1 MIVRKIKP
9 EELKRTKELFAI
21 AFEFE
26 ADNSKSAEDEYK
38 ESAENPKTREDFYW
52 GERWAAYQD
61 DNKTMMSYFVAKPL
75 PVHYDGHHCRM
86 IGIGGVATLP
96 QYRRMGG
103 IRACFE
109 AALPDMYESGAAFSY
124 LYPFS
129 TAYYRKFG
137 YEMCCERMQYQIKL
151 NMIPLFPVDGD
162 SFLVE
167 PGCFM
172 LDEIK
177 QIYKVWQN
185 KYNLMVENEEF
196 EYAWVLR
203 SDPVKDQLFTYV
215 YKSKNG
221 EAKGFMTFSN
231 VSGAEGRNLVCTR
244 FFYTAIEGFKG
255 MMNLARSLASDHQSI
270 TFEVPADQMIES
282 LLPEWSMGAGK
293 CEKIFCG
300 MVRVIN
306 VLKVLQMAK
315 YKGDGSLV
323 IQITDS
329 YIKDNNNSFLIR
341 FENGMAI
348 LVSVTVAPP
357 DISLGIADFSRL
369 ITGVYGMD
377 AFEFMESVHIYAG
390 MDKIAKVFYQKP
402 ILITEFF

>member
-1 MIVRKIKP
+1 
-9 EELKRTKELFAI
+9 
-21 AFEFE
+21 
-26 ADNSKSAEDEYK
+26 
-38 ESAENPKTREDFYW
+38 
-52 GERWAAYQD
+52 
-61 DNKTMMSYFVAKPL
+61 
-75 PVHYDGHHCRM
+75 
-86 IGIGGVATLP
+86 
-96 QYRRMGG
+96 
-103 IRACFE
+103 
-109 AALPDMYESGAAFSY
+109 
-124 LYPFS
+124 
-129 TAYYRKFG
+129 
-137 YEMCCERMQYQIKL
+137 
-151 NMIPLFPVDGD
+151 
-162 SFLVE
+162 
-167 PGCFM
+167 
-172 LDEIK
+172 
-177 QIYKVWQN
+177 
-185 KYNLMVENEEF
+185 MVENEEF

-348 LVSVTVAPP
+348 LVSVTDAPP